1 MSLKSYWKVYRA
13 YLKADTREE
22 AIGVLDLASGSME
35 HLVRLSVH
43 FCRDYGRL
51 PDHLH
56 NMILLSGGDSA
67 RDYLSNLSGSSGEG
81 TSNDKRWMLPDKW

>member
-1 MSLKSYWKVYRA
+1 MSLKSYWKAYRA

-22 AIGVLDLASGSME
+22 AMEVLESVSGSTE

-43 FCRDYGRL
+43 FGRDYGRL

-56 NMILLSGGDSA
+56 NMILLSGGESS
-67 RDYLSNLSGSSGEG
+67 RDYLSNLSGNSEG
-81 TSNDKRWMLPDKW
+81 AEV